1 MEGFVVRHAGTRN
14 EDRRSGIFGVIG
26 RLRRYGTGGTGERV
40 MREITECP
48 RCGAHNVINRRADG
62 GESWWTCRACQAH
75 GPGDVER
82 CMWAG
87 PEHPVEPGYL
97 MCTEHLAEHL
107 TRYGP
112 GARAK
117 DGDQLVEDLDL
128 DEAGRATVARVLAS
142 PALALM
148 VYAAFDHHTG
158 RVDGRRV
165 CVKCGDELDG
175 DEDDDVALILH
186 RLTTVGRRIAD
197 APVPP
202 PAPAASAP
210 GVEPATSKVAVAGSA
225 EGGQ

>member
-1 MEGFVVRHAGTRN
+1 
-14 EDRRSGIFGVIG
+14 
-26 RLRRYGTGGTGERV
+26 TGGECV
-40 MREITECP
+40 MSEITECP
-48 RCGAHNVINRRADG
+48 RCGAHNVVNRQPVDDEG
-62 GESWWTCRACQAH
+62 WWTCRACQAH

-82 CMWAG
+82 CLWGEA
-87 PEHPVEPGYL
+87 EHPAEPGYL

-107 TRYGP
+107 ARYGP

-117 DGDQLVEDLDL
+117 DGDRLVEQLEL
-128 DEAGRATVARVLAS
+128 DEAGRATVVRALAA

-148 VYAAFDHHTG
+148 VYAAFDHRTG

-186 RLTTVGRRIAD
+186 RLTAVGHRIAG

-202 PAPAASAP
+202 SGPPGP
-210 GVEPATSKVAVAGSA
+210 VLGVEHVSSTVAVAGA
-225 EGGQ
+225 EEPAR